1 MDDWKLLGERFG
13 LPYAEAF
20 RYIGPPP
27 DYRDNLQKYL
37 DQHAVAL

>member
-20 RYIGPPP
+20 RYIGQAPN
-27 DYRDNLQKYL
+27 YQENVRKYAE
-37 DQHAVAL
+37 QHAVRL